1 MNKPSFDGLDRGHR
15 IPNNENSPL
24 AESHS
29 RNFQNKDKKKPAV
42 GGQAVIEGVMMRSPF
57 AVATAVRNPAG
68 DIVVDRFSFISL
80 SKKNKFWGLPILR
93 GAVAL
98 TEAMYLG
105 VKTLNWSAA
114 IAAEEDGQPA
124 KSLSFKEK
132 AISALTMVVAFG
144 AGMGIFMYIPY
155 LTAGIIRDASG
166 SQFLFHA
173 VAGTIR
179 IGLFLLYLYLISLWK
194 EIGRVFEYHGAEHK
208 SIFAFEI
215 TGKADAKKAAEYPRL
230 HPRCGTSFLLI
241 TAVIVIFLFAI
252 LDSILVPLIGEYSSP
267 LHRLAIHLPFIPLVA
282 GVSYEVLKFSG
293 EKRENWIWKQLIKP
307 GLWLQH
313 ITTKEPDESQLEV
326 AVAAL
331 ESSLNPDFQPKSGAE

>member
-1 MNKPSFDGLDRGHR
+1 MNKPSFDGLDRDHR
-15 IPNNENSPL
+15 TTKNENSQL

-29 RNFQNKDKKKPAV
+29 RNFQSKDKKKPAV

-68 DIVVDRFSFISL
+68 DIVIDKFPFVSL
-80 SKKNKFWGLPILR
+80 SKKSKFWGLPILR

-98 TEAMYLG
+98 GEAMYLG
-105 VKTLNWSAA
+105 VKTLNWSAS
-114 IAAEEDGQPA
+114 IAAEEDGQAA
-124 KSLSFKEK
+124 KPLSFKEK
-132 AISALTMVVAFG
+132 LISVLTMIFAFG

-155 LTAGIIRDASG
+155 LTAGFIRDASG

-173 VAGTIR
+173 VAGAIR
-179 IGLFLLYLYLISLWK
+179 IGLFLLYLYLISLWS
-194 EIGRVFEYHGAEHK
+194 EIRRVFEYHGAEHK

-215 TGKADAKKAAEYPRL
+215 TGEADVNKAAEYPRL

-252 LDSILVPLIGEYSSP
+252 LDSILVPLIGEFSSP

-282 GVSYEVLKFSG
+282 GVSYEVLRFSG
-293 EKRENWIWKQLIKP
+293 EKRENRLWKQLIKP

-313 ITTKEPDESQLEV
+313 ITTREPDASQLEV

-331 ESSLNPDFQPKSGAE
+331 ESSLNPDFQPKADVE